1 MPLAFETLP
10 DDPDQLRAMLA
21 SVSAERDEARAEV
34 DKLQLLIS
42 EVQRM
47 QFGRRSEQRDQ
58 DQMQLGLEDQEQA
71 EGEDEAAEDA
81 GSSDADRQ
89 GKQRAKPKRNRGHLP
104 KHLPRIERVI
114 EPEEKTCPCC
124 DGQMHVIGEDKS
136 EQLDIIPA
144 KLQVIVTRR
153 PRYGCRACEG
163 AVVQALAPDRPI
175 TGGMAT
181 PGFLAHVLIS
191 KYADHCPLHRL
202 C

>member
-1 MPLAFETLP
+1 MV
-10 DDPDQLRAMLA
+10 AM
-21 SVSAERDEARAEV
+21 SAERDEARAEV

-42 EVQRM
+42 ELQRM
-47 QFGRRSEQRDQ
+47 QFGQRSEQREP

-71 EGEDEAAEDA
+71 EGAEEAAEDA
-81 GSSDADRQ
+81 TSSDAEKQ
-89 GKQRAKPKRNRGHLP
+89 GKRRAAPKRNRGHLP

-114 EPEEKTCPCC
+114 EPEETTCLCC

-153 PRYGCRACEG
+153 PRYGCRACES

-181 PGFLAHVLIS
+181 PGFLALLGWRS
-191 KYADHCPLHRL
+191 PPANPSAKCW
-202 C
+202 

>member
-1 MPLAFETLP
+1 MSLAPETLP
-10 DDPDQLRAMLA
+10 DDPDQLRAMLVA
-21 SVSAERDEARAEV
+21 MSAERDEARAEV

-42 EVQRM
+42 ELQRM
-47 QFGRRSEQRDQ
+47 QFGQRSEQREPN
-58 DQMQLGLEDQEQA
+58 QMQLGLEDQEQA
-71 EGEDEAAEDA
+71 EGDEEAAEDA
-81 GSSDADRQ
+81 ASSDAEKQ
-89 GKQRAKPKRNRGHLP
+89 GRKRAAPKRNRGHLP

-114 EPEEKTCPCC
+114 EPEETTCPCC

-153 PRYGCRACEG
+153 PRYGCRACES

-181 PGFLAHVLIS
+181 PGFLALFGWRS
-191 KYADHCPLHRL
+191 PPANPSAKCW
-202 C
+202 